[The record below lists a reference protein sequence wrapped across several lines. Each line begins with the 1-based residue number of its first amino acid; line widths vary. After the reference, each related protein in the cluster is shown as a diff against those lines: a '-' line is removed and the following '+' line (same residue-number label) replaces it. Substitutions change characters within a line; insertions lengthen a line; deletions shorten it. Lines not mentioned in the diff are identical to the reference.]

1 MTGRLVRHKK
11 ANLEAQGLVREYDGD
26 AARIVEYKIS
36 ADISQG
42 DFDAALHL
50 DQVRREIKQVE
61 E

>member
-1 MTGRLVRHKK
+1 
-11 ANLEAQGLVREYDGD
+11 LEAQGLVREYDGD
-26 AARIVEYKIS
+26 AARIVEDKIS
-36 ADISQG
+36 AEISQG